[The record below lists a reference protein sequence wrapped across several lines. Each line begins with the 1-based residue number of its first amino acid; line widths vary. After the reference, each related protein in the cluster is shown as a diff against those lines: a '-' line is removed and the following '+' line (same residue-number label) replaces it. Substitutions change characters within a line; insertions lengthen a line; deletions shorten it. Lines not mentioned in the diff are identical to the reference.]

1 MHKKTGFVIL
11 FVFAVL
17 CCLAVVFHAPIIE
30 TFTENLVHLVHH
42 RYPAY
47 FRQGHA
53 AEKPAGQNSSGGFTA
68 TRPAPRALPRELVL
82 AATGDIMIH
91 SPQITS
97 AYRENEN
104 KYDFYENYFY
114 VEPHFKKAD
123 FVVGNLETTF
133 AGEEFGGYSGY
144 PLFNSPPELAAV
156 LKKSGFDLLSTANNH
171 TLDRGPS
178 GVLNT
183 IDCIEEAGLD
193 FVGTARCREER
204 EKVYLLSKNG
214 IRTAFLAY
222 TYGTNG
228 LPIPPDKDYLINL
241 IDEGLIS
248 EDIFR
253 AKSTYAADIIVVC
266 IHWGLEYQRVPSD
279 QQKELARTL
288 IELGADIIIGNHPHV
303 IQPAEIVETE
313 KGSGLVFYSLGNF
326 ISNQRDRYCDTGVIA
341 FIKIRFDPETN
352 TYFISLSGTE
362 PTWVHKFRQGGRWQ
376 YRILPVREVL
386 NTAQA
391 REIFNLS
398 PESFQRLQ
406 EAFQETEES
415 FCPCPPAKLTFYK

>member
-1 MHKKTGFVIL
+1 
-11 FVFAVL
+11 
-17 CCLAVVFHAPIIE
+17 
-30 TFTENLVHLVHH
+30 
-42 RYPAY
+42 
-47 FRQGHA
+47 
-53 AEKPAGQNSSGGFTA
+53 
-68 TRPAPRALPRELVL
+68 
-82 AATGDIMIH
+82 
-91 SPQITS
+91 
-97 AYRENEN
+97 
-104 KYDFYENYFY
+104 
-114 VEPHFKKAD
+114 
-123 FVVGNLETTF
+123 
-133 AGEEFGGYSGY
+133 
-144 PLFNSPPELAAV
+144 
-156 LKKSGFDLLSTANNH
+156 
-171 TLDRGPS
+171 
-178 GVLNT
+178 
-183 IDCIEEAGLD
+183 
-193 FVGTARCREER
+193 
-204 EKVYLLSKNG
+204 NG